1 MFRRIVF
8 AAFAAGLVVGLITT
22 VLQELVTTPLI
33 LEAEKYEGKEHPA
46 SLSPSALRANGQPD
60 RLFVLAA
67 EHGVD
72 AEDEGWAPA
81 DGLERS
87 VYSALAN
94 IVVAVGYA
102 LLLIGCFALYGKPVT
117 ARQGVIWG
125 VAGFAVFTLGPALG
139 LPPEVPGAMAADL
152 VSRQIWWLSTVAA
165 SAIGLWLL
173 VFPSAGWL
181 KALGVMALIAP
192 HAVGAPHPAQ
202 IGGAVPPEI
211 AGHFAA
217 ASIVLSAVFWALL
230 GWFGGAIYDRLG
242 RRADA

>member
-33 LEAEKYEGKEHPA
+33 LEAEKYEGMDHDA
-46 SLSPSALRANGQPD
+46 SPTLGAFRADG
-60 RLFVLAA
+60 LVVLAA

-102 LLLIGCFALYGKPVT
+102 LLLIGCFALYGKPVN

-152 VSRQIWWLSTVAA
+152 VSRQVWWLSTVAA
-165 SAIGLWLL
+165 SALGLWLL
-173 VFPSAGWL
+173 VFSSAGWL
-181 KALGVMALIAP
+181 KALGVVALIAP

-242 RRADA
+242 RRAEA